1 MPKNARKA
9 YEVQLFMEESVRVR
23 AQKYS
28 ARNAE
33 EAVQRQELV
42 QDSVLCKLDLKCEVP
57 DHISTGFDN
66 TRLTL

>member
-1 MPKNARKA
+1 
-9 YEVQLFMEESVRVR
+9 MEESVRVR